1 MYIASL
7 SKKKIKTST
16 TQRNQEPGSCLS
28 VVWLDVRVGGSSS
41 WKLQGWGGASLGF
54 RDHQVEVHWPFVC
67 FPVVGTVPTDGEDVT
82 SETAFKSHV
91 DATQRNL
98 ERVSENSRKCL
109 EEAVSSS
116 EPAFPRSCADPS
128 VPSFNWLKRWPGDRS
143 GGKECG
149 LWS

>member
-1 MYIASL
+1 
-7 SKKKIKTST
+7 
-16 TQRNQEPGSCLS
+16 
-28 VVWLDVRVGGSSS
+28 
-41 WKLQGWGGASLGF
+41 
-54 RDHQVEVHWPFVC
+54 
-67 FPVVGTVPTDGEDVT
+67 VGTVPTDGEDVT

-128 VPSFNWLKRWPGDRS
+128 VPSFNLALDLS
-143 GGKECG
+143 
-149 LWS
+149 